1 MGLLSEKCLP
11 PGILIGFQLEWDQEV
26 QNVAAQQEKDR
37 NISCQCARAFC
48 YFSGE

>member
-11 PGILIGFQLEWDQEV
+11 PGILIGFWLECDQEV

-37 NISCQCARAFC
+37 NISCHRARIFY
-48 YFSGE
+48 YFSKE